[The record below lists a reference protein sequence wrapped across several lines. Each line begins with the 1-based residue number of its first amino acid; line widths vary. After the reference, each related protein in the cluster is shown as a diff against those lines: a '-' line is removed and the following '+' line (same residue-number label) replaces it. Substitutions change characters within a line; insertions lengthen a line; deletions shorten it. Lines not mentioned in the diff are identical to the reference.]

1 MAEIQLA
8 TVKQREQW
16 TDTLKN
22 LKGADLYAAYLHLR
36 PRYRSVTSFY
46 LDVCDALRAD
56 QQGDLALRVLS
67 NLAELKGEDA
77 RDLRILGHR
86 LLQLSYNDLAIG
98 VFEDVLRIRDEEPQS
113 YRDLALAL
121 TAARRFDEAAA
132 NLTMIIEKPWH
143 NRFPEIELIAAME
156 LSRLVQKYGA
166 EMDTSK
172 INGAYQLPV
181 ESDVRVVLT
190 LDADNCDMDLWV
202 TDPNGEVCKYNNPD
216 TRIGGHLSRDL
227 TGGYGPE
234 EFLLPKALKGTY
246 TVQVHYYGNRQQNLA
261 RPTTVQVAMFT
272 NYGTD
277 TESERAVT
285 LRLDGVSRV
294 VDVGSFE
301 VGETN

>member
-22 LKGADLYAAYLHLR
+22 LKGADLYAAYLKLR
-36 PRYRSVTSFY
+36 PQYRSVTSFY

-56 QQGDLALRVLS
+56 SQGDLALRVLS

-86 LLQLSYNDLAIG
+86 LLQLGYADLAIG
-98 VFEDVLRIRDEEPQS
+98 VFEDVQRIRDEEPQS
-113 YRDLALAL
+113 YRDLALAQ
-121 TAARRFDEAAA
+121 TASRRFDDAAA
-132 NLTMIIEKPWH
+132 SLTRVIEKPWH

-156 LSRLVQKYGA
+156 LSHLVQKHGA
-166 EMDTSK
+166 EMDTST
-172 INGAYQLPV
+172 INQAYLLPV

-190 LDADNCDMDLWV
+190 WDADNCDMDLWV
-202 TDPNGEVCKYNNPD
+202 TDPSGEVCKYSNRD

-234 EFLLPKALKGTY
+234 EFLLPKALPG
-246 TVQVHYYGNRQQNLA
+246 
-261 RPTTVQVAMFT
+261 PTRYRCTTTEVA
-272 NYGTD
+272 
-277 TESERAVT
+277 
-285 LRLDGVSRV
+285 SRI
-294 VDVGSFE
+294 
-301 VGETN
+301 